1 MLEENKK
8 IYITVI
14 ILSLVFS
21 LVGSAVFNSLQ
32 KSDLLNNLY
41 NLKLKKIQ
49 VQKDNVVENGAS
61 YVPQSSE
68 EAAIIDVVKKSTPS
82 VVSIIISKNV
92 PILEQC
98 YKQGGSPFSDDPFFQ
113 QFFQDFNFQIPS
125 MCQKGSKKQDVGGGT
140 GFIVSENGLIL
151 TNKHVVVDEKAD
163 YIVLTNDGEKYPA
176 KVLVRDPLQDVA
188 LIKIEKSGLAPLT
201 LGDSDKVVLGQKVI
215 AIGNA
220 LGEFRNT
227 VSLGIVSGL
236 SRTIQASGGEGFSEI
251 IDKVIQTDA
260 AINPGNSGGPLLN
273 LQGNVIGIDTAMA
286 QGAQSIGFALPINRA
301 KKDIKDYNLL
311 GKVVYPFLGVNYVM
325 IDKQVQ
331 KDNNLSVSEGA
342 WVHGS
347 SSKKAV
353 VSDSPADKAGIKE
366 GDIILEIENVKVS
379 SSHTLSELVQSRSV
393 GDVLTLKI
401 LRNSQV
407 LEVKVALEER
417 KI

>member
-1 MLEENKK
+1 MENKK

-21 LVGSAVFNSLQ
+21 LVGSIVFDTLYR
-32 KSDLLNNLY
+32 SDFLTNLY
-41 NLKLKKIQ
+41 NLGLKKIQ
-49 VQKDNVVENGAS
+49 VQKGDVIENSAS
-61 YVPQSSE
+61 YIPQSSE

-98 YKQGGSPFSDDPFFQ
+98 YKEGGVSPFSNDPFFQ

-125 MCQKGSKKQDVGGGT
+125 VCQKGFEKKDVGGGT

-151 TNKHVVVDEKAD
+151 TNKHVVLDKGAD
-163 YIVLTNDGEKYPA
+163 YTVLTNDGEKYPA
-176 KVLVRDPLQDVA
+176 KILVRDSLQDIA
-188 LIKIEKSGLAPLT
+188 LIKIEKDGLSPLI
-201 LGDSDKVVLGQKVI
+201 LGDSDQIVLGQKVI

-236 SRTIQASGGEGFSEI
+236 SRTIQASGGDGFSET
-251 IDKVIQTDA
+251 IDRVIQTDA

-273 LQGNVIGIDTAMA
+273 LQGDVIGIDTAMA

-301 KKDIKDYNLL
+301 KKVIKDYNLL
-311 GKVVYPFLGVNYVM
+311 GKVVYPFLGVNYVA

-347 SSKKAV
+347 SPQKAV
-353 VSDSPADKAGIKE
+353 VIGSPADKAGIKE
-366 GDIILEIENVKVS
+366 GDIILEIENVKIS
-379 SSHTLSELVQSRSV
+379 SSRALSELIQSRSV
-393 GDVLTLKI
+393 GDVLILKI
-401 LRNSQV
+401 LRNGQA
-407 LEVKVALEER
+407 LEIKVTLEER
-417 KI
+417 KS

>member
-8 IYITVI
+8 FYTAVI
-14 ILSLVFS
+14 ILSIIFS
-21 LVGSAVFNSLQ
+21 LVGSVVFNSLQ
-32 KSDLLNNLY
+32 KSNFLSTLY
-41 NLKLKKIQ
+41 NFGLKKSQ
-49 VQKDNVVENGAS
+49 VQKDNVVTDSAN

-68 EAAIIDVVKKSTPS
+68 EAAIIDVVKKSTPA

-98 YKQGGSPFSDDPFFQ
+98 YKQGTSPFSDDPFFQ
-113 QFFQDFNFQIPS
+113 QFFPDLNFQVPS
-125 MCQKGSKKQDVGGGT
+125 MCQNGFKKQDVGGGT
-140 GFIVSENGLIL
+140 GFIVSENGLIV

-163 YIVLTNDGEKYPA
+163 YTVLTNDGEKYPA

-188 LIKIEKSGLAPLT
+188 LIKIEKTGLVPLV

-236 SRTIQASGGEGFSEI
+236 SRTIQASGGDGFSET

-273 LQGNVIGIDTAMA
+273 LRGDVIGIDTAMA
-286 QGAQSIGFALPINRA
+286 QGAQSVGFALPINRA

-311 GKVVYPFLGVNYVM
+311 GKVVYPFLGVNYAM

-331 KDNNLSVSEGA
+331 KDNKLSVSEGA

-353 VSDSPADKAGIKE
+353 VVGSPADKAGIKE
-366 GDIILEIENVKVS
+366 GDIILEVDNVKVS
-379 SSHTLSELVQSRSV
+379 SQHPLSELIQARSV
-393 GDVLTLKI
+393 SDVLTLKI
-401 LRNSQV
+401 LRAGQN
-407 LEVKVALEER
+407 LEVKVTLEER

>member
-1 MLEENKK
+1 MENKK

-21 LVGSAVFNSLQ
+21 LAGSIVFDTLQ
-32 KSDLLNNLY
+32 RSDFLNNLY
-41 NLKLKKIQ
+41 NLGLKKIQ
-49 VQKDNVVENGAS
+49 VQKDNVTENSAN

-98 YKQGGSPFSDDPFFQ
+98 YKQGVSPFSDDPFFQ
-113 QFFQDFNFQIPS
+113 QLFPDFNFQIPS

-140 GFIVSENGLIL
+140 GFIVSANGLIL

-163 YIVLTNDGEKYPA
+163 YTVLTNDGEKYPA

-188 LIKIEKSGLAPLT
+188 LIKIEKSELVPLT

-227 VSLGIVSGL
+227 VSMGIVSGL
-236 SRTIQASGGEGFSEI
+236 SRTIQASGGDGFSET

-273 LQGNVIGIDTAMA
+273 LQGNVIGINTAVA
-286 QGAQSIGFALPINRA
+286 QGAQSIGFTLPINRA

-311 GKVVYPFLGVNYVM
+311 GKVVYPFLGVNYVA

-347 SSKKAV
+347 SSQKAV
-353 VSDSPADKAGIKE
+353 VAGSPADKAGIKE
-366 GDIILEIENVKVS
+366 GDIILEIENVKIS
-379 SSHTLSELVQSRSV
+379 SSHALSELIQQRSV
-393 GDVLTLKI
+393 GDMLTLKI
-401 LRNSQV
+401 LRNGQT
-407 LEVKVALEER
+407 LEIKVTLEER

>member
-1 MLEENKK
+1 MENKK

-14 ILSLVFS
+14 ILSLIFS
-21 LVGSAVFNSLQ
+21 LVGSVVFDALYHSNFL
-32 KSDLLNNLY
+32 SDLY
-41 NLKLKKIQ
+41 NLGFKKIQ
-49 VQKDNVVENGAS
+49 TQKGSVVENNTS

-68 EAAIIDVVKKSTPS
+68 EAAIISVVQKSTPS

-98 YKQGGSPFSDDPFFQ
+98 YKEGGISPFSDDPFFQ
-113 QFFQDFNFQIPS
+113 QFFPDFNFQIPS
-125 MCQKGSKKQDVGGGT
+125 VCQKGFKKQDIGGGT
-140 GFIVSENGLIL
+140 GFIVSANGLIL
-151 TNKHVVVDEKAD
+151 TNKHVVLDENAD
-163 YIVLTNDGEKYPA
+163 YTVLTNDGEKYPA

-188 LIKIEKSGLAPLT
+188 LIKIEKNGLVPLI

-227 VSLGIVSGL
+227 VSSGIVSGL
-236 SRTIQASGGEGFSEI
+236 SRTIQASGGEGFSET
-251 IDKVIQTDA
+251 IDKLIQTDA

-273 LQGNVIGIDTAMA
+273 LQGDVIGINTAMA

-301 KKDIKDYNLL
+301 KKDIKDYNSM

-325 IDKQVQ
+325 LDKQVQ

-353 VSDSPADKAGIKE
+353 VADSPADKAGIKD
-366 GDIILEIENVKVS
+366 GDIILEVDGIQVS
-379 SSHTLSELVQSRSV
+379 SQHTLSELIQSRSV
-393 GDVLTLKI
+393 GDTLTLKI
-401 LRNSQV
+401 LRDGKN
-407 LEVKVALEER
+407 LEIKVTLEER